1 MSDVSVSGLDYSRTL
16 YLPKTDFPMRA
27 GLPQKEPEILARW
40 ARENLYA
47 ELRQSGKGRPKF
59 VLHDGPPY
67 ANGNVHIG
75 TALNKTLKDIVV
87 RSHQMTG
94 RESNYVP
101 GWDCHGL
108 PIEWKVEEEFYR
120 SKGKVKPDFSDSQAI
135 IAFRK
140 ECRAYAERWLSVQRE
155 EFKRLGVVGDW
166 DHPYTTMSY
175 PAEAQIARE
184 IFKFVASGLLYR
196 GSKPVMWSVVEKT
209 ALAEAE
215 VEYEDHVSDT
225 VFVAFPVRSVR
236 VVEGSNLE
244 LHEKRALL
252 ENASVVIWTTT
263 PWTIPGN
270 RAISFSRKIR
280 YGLYRVI
287 RAPEGNWA
295 NVGRTF
301 ILADALAEDFRI
313 AAKIEEMQRV
323 VQVWSFELEEMTC
336 SHPLRALGYGF
347 VVPLLDGDHVTDDA
361 GTGFV
366 HTAPGHGREDFE
378 IWTASTRLLQE
389 RGVDPRIP
397 YTVDENGALTDEA
410 PGFEG
415 KRVVTDKGKVG
426 DANKAVIDALIEAGG
441 LVARG
446 KLKHQYPHSWRSKTP
461 VIFRNTPQWFL
472 AMDRP
477 FANAEG
483 GKTLRVLA
491 VDAIERTRWAP
502 PSGENRIKGMVANK
516 PDWVLSRQRAWGV
529 PLSIFVRKDGHEILF
544 DDDVNATIADA
555 YEREGADAWFAE
567 GAKARFLGAKHDPAT
582 YDKVDDLVEVWF
594 DSGSTHAFV
603 LEDSEHFPGLAGI
616 RRAIDGGE
624 DTVMYLEGSDQHR
637 GWFQSSL
644 LESCGTR
651 GRAPFDVVLTHGFTL
666 DASGRKMSKSLGNQ
680 TFPQDVIRVSGADI
694 LRLWVAS
701 VDYTDDQ
708 RIGPEILKAVSDNYR
723 KLRNTIRWM
732 LGTLAHREPG
742 DSVGHSAMTGLERL
756 MLHKLAELDLK
767 VREAYENFDFA
778 RVVATLT
785 TFMNADL
792 SAFYFDIRKDALY
805 CDPPSSVRRR
815 GSLEA
820 IEHIFRAVT
829 VWLAPVL
836 VFTTEE
842 TWSARDATHGSIHLE
857 QFPAI
862 PTVWRDD
869 RLAKTWETI
878 RMLRLVVTGAIEIAR
893 AEKQIGSSLEAAPRV
908 YLSNPEHVKA
918 LEDID
923 FAEVCITSDI
933 AVEFGTPMP
942 GTAFRLPEAPD
953 VGVVVERARGIK
965 CARSWRYFDPA
976 TASPDFPDVTPR
988 DAEALREL
996 KDLGR
1001 LP

>member
-1 MSDVSVSGLDYSRTL
+1 MSDASVSGLDYSRTL
-16 YLPKTDFPMRA
+16 YLPKTDFPMRG

-140 ECRAYAERWLSVQRE
+140 ECRAYAEHWLGVQRE

-225 VFVAFPVRSVR
+225 VYVAFPVES
-236 VVEGSNLE
+236 ED
-244 LHEKRALL
+244 
-252 ENASVVIWTTT
+252 ASIVIWTTT

-270 RAISFSRKIR
+270 RAIAFSRRIP
-280 YGLYRVI
+280 YGRYRVTDA
-287 RAPEGNWA
+287 APDNWA
-295 NVGRTF
+295 KVGATYIF
-301 ILADALAEDFRI
+301 AQSLAQSVFDAARVSAFEFLGEVKGDALASMVC
-313 AAKIEEMQRV
+313 A
-323 VQVWSFELEEMTC
+323 
-336 SHPLRALGYGF
+336 HPLHARGYGF
-347 VVPLLDGDHVTDDA
+347 VVPLLDGDHVTEDA

-378 IWTASTRLLQE
+378 LWTASTRLLQE
-389 RGVDPRIP
+389 RGVDTRIP

-415 KRVVTDKGKVG
+415 KRVITDKGKVG

-477 FANAEG
+477 FANAPG

-544 DDDVNATIADA
+544 DDAVNARIADA

-567 GAKARFLGAKHDPAT
+567 GAKERFLGAKHNAEV

-603 LEDSEHFPGLAGI
+603 LEDPEHFPGLAGI
-616 RRAIDGGE
+616 RRTVDGGE

-666 DASGRKMSKSLGNQ
+666 DESGRKMSKSLGNQ

-732 LGTLAHREPG
+732 LGTLAHREAG
-742 DSVGHSAMTGLERL
+742 ESVGLSAVTGLERL

-778 RVVATLT
+778 RVIATLT
-785 TFMNADL
+785 AFMNADL

-815 GSLEA
+815 GALEA

-842 TWSARDATHGSIHLE
+842 SWSARDAAHGSIHLE

-862 PTVWRDD
+862 PAAWRDD
-869 RLAKTWETI
+869 QLAKTWETI
-878 RMLRLVVTGAIEIAR
+878 RMLRLAVTGAIEIAR
-893 AEKQIGSSLEAAPRV
+893 AEKLIGSSLEAAPRV
-908 YLSNPEHVKA
+908 YLSNPEHLKA
-918 LEDID
+918 LEEVD

-933 AVEFGTPMP
+933 AIEFGTPMP

-953 VGVVVERARGIK
+953 VGVVVERAHGVK

-996 KDLGR
+996 KKLGR

>member
-1 MSDVSVSGLDYSRTL
+1 MSDASVTALDYSRTL
-16 YLPKTDFPMRA
+16 YLPKTDFPMRG

-40 ARENLYA
+40 ARENLYGA
-47 ELRQSGKGRPKF
+47 LRESGKGRPKF

-120 SKGKVKPDFSDSQAI
+120 SKGKSKPDFSDSQAI

-140 ECRAYAERWLSVQRE
+140 ECRAYAEHWLSVQRE

-225 VFVAFPVRSVR
+225 IYAAFPVES
-236 VVEGSNLE
+236 ED
-244 LHEKRALL
+244 
-252 ENASVVIWTTT
+252 ASIVIWTTT

-270 RAISFSRKIR
+270 RAIAFSRRIA
-280 YGLYRVI
+280 YGRYRVTDGP
-287 RAPEGNWA
+287 ADNWA
-295 NVGRTF
+295 KVGATY
-301 ILADALAEDFRI
+301 IVAQSLAQSVFDAARVTAFEFLGEVRDDRLASMVC
-313 AAKIEEMQRV
+313 A
-323 VQVWSFELEEMTC
+323 
-336 SHPLRALGYGF
+336 HPFHAHGYGF
-347 VVPLLDGDHVTDDA
+347 AVPLLDGDHVTEDA

-378 IWTASTRLLQE
+378 LWTANTRLLQE
-389 RGVDPRIP
+389 RGIETRIP
-397 YTVDENGALTDEA
+397 YTVDENGAFTDEA

-415 KRVVTDKGKVG
+415 KRVITDNGKVG
-426 DANKAVIDALIEAGG
+426 DANKAVVEALIEAGG

-477 FANAEG
+477 FANVQG
-483 GKTLRVLA
+483 GRTLRAIA

-544 DDDVNATIADA
+544 DEEVNSRIADA
-555 YEREGADAWFAE
+555 YERQGADAWFAE
-567 GAKARFLGAKHDPAT
+567 GAKERFLGAKHDAAT
-582 YDKVDDLVEVWF
+582 YDKIDDLVEVWF

-603 LEDSEHFPGLAGI
+603 LEDPKHFPGLAGI
-616 RRAIDGGE
+616 RRAIDGGA

-666 DASGRKMSKSLGNQ
+666 DESGRKMSKSLGNQ

-732 LGTLAHREPG
+732 LGTLAHRESS
-742 DSVGHSAMTGLERL
+742 DSVGYSAMTALERL
-756 MLHKLAELDLK
+756 MLHKLVELDLK
-767 VREAYENFDFA
+767 VREAYDSFDFA
-778 RVVATLT
+778 RVIAALT
-785 TFMNADL
+785 SFMNADL

-805 CDPPSSVRRR
+805 CDAPSSVRRR
-815 GSLEA
+815 GALEA
-820 IEHIFRAVT
+820 IEHVFRAVT

-842 TWSARDATHGSIHLE
+842 AWSAREAAHRSIHLE

-862 PTVWRDD
+862 PTAWRDD
-869 RLAKTWETI
+869 QLAKTWETI
-878 RMLRLVVTGAIEIAR
+878 RMLRLAVTGAIEIAR
-893 AEKQIGSSLEAAPRV
+893 AEKLIGSSLEAAPRV
-908 YLSNPEHVKA
+908 YLSNPEHLKA
-918 LEDID
+918 LEGID

-933 AVEFGTPMP
+933 AIEFGTPMP
-942 GTAFRLPEAPD
+942 GAAFCLPEAPD
-953 VGVVVERARGIK
+953 VGVVVERAQGIK

-988 DAEALREL
+988 DAQALREL
-996 KDLGR
+996 KKLGR

>member
-1 MSDVSVSGLDYSRTL
+1 MSDASVSGLDYSRTL

-40 ARENLYA
+40 ARENLYG
-47 ELRQSGKGRPKF
+47 ELRRSGKGRPKF

-140 ECRAYAERWLSVQRE
+140 ECRAYAEHWLSVQRE

-225 VFVAFPVRSVR
+225 IYVAFPV
-236 VVEGSNLE
+236 EGEDVSI
-244 LHEKRALL
+244 
-252 ENASVVIWTTT
+252 VIWTTT

-270 RAISFSRKIR
+270 RAIAFSRRIT
-280 YGLYRVI
+280 YGRYRVTD
-287 RAPEGNWA
+287 APTDNWA
-295 NVGRTF
+295 KVGATY
-301 ILADALAEDFRI
+301 ILAQSLSQCVFAAAKVSGFEFLGEVTGDALA
-313 AAKIEEMQRV
+313 
-323 VQVWSFELEEMTC
+323 SMTC
-336 SHPLRALGYGF
+336 AHPLHARGYGF
-347 VVPLLDGDHVTDDA
+347 VVPLLDGDHVTEDA

-378 IWTASTRLLQE
+378 LWTASTRLLQE

-410 PGFEG
+410 AGFEG
-415 KRVVTDKGKVG
+415 KRVINDKGKPG
-426 DANKAVIDALIEAGG
+426 DANKAVIDALIEAGA

-446 KLKHQYPHSWRSKTP
+446 RLKHQYPHSWRSKTP

-477 FANAEG
+477 FANAQG

-544 DDDVNATIADA
+544 DDEVNARIADA
-555 YEREGADAWFAE
+555 YEREGADAWFTQ
-567 GAKARFLGAKHDPAT
+567 GAKERFLGPKHDADA

-603 LEDSEHFPGLAGI
+603 LEDPEHFPGLAGV
-616 RRAIDGGE
+616 RRPVDGGE
-624 DTVMYLEGSDQHR
+624 DIVMYLEGSDQHR

-723 KLRNTIRWM
+723 KLRNTLRWM

-785 TFMNADL
+785 AFMNADL

-815 GSLEA
+815 GALEA

-842 TWSARDATHGSIHLE
+842 AWGARDAAHGSIHLE

-862 PTVWRDD
+862 PTAWRDD
-869 RLAKTWETI
+869 QLARTWETI
-878 RMLRLVVTGAIEIAR
+878 RMLRLAVTGAIEIAR
-893 AEKQIGSSLEAAPRV
+893 AEKLIGSSLEAAPRV
-908 YLSNPEHVKA
+908 YLSNPEHLKA
-918 LEDID
+918 LEGID
-923 FAEVCITSDI
+923 FAEVCITSDVAI
-933 AVEFGTPMP
+933 EFGTPMP
-942 GTAFRLPEAPD
+942 ETAFRLPDAPD
-953 VGVVVERARGIK
+953 VGVIVERAQGLK
-965 CARSWRYFDPA
+965 CARSWRYFDP
-976 TASPDFPDVTPR
+976 TMASPDFPDVTPR

-996 KDLGR
+996 KGLGR